1 MDFAKNILHKYG
13 WREGDGLGKNSDGI
27 VKPIKANF
35 KFNNTGLGTDQAKD
49 HTNRWWERV
58 FDEAAN
64 NLDVGP
70 AGKIRQ
76 KERDAVEISANS
88 YSVKKLKQKTAD
100 GKASYGGFLKAS
112 RLLTAVGREEE
123 LEGHVKTE
131 DIEFKPTKVLTD
143 EELFAACGGRTAHKG
158 ARHGLKLSGKLA
170 RIEAQN
176 SKLLQELESKS
187 FEKVI
192 KSNDWQQ
199 VQKKKKSKKKK
210 HDEEKWNERHGAAEE
225 DECKDMVHHADYV
238 VKKNKKKAK
247 ADRRLED
254 QLVDELDTSMG
265 FFEKLEEDDGTV
277 PEPGPSIEEEV
288 DVLNEKIMQLDYK
301 LFSKQDEKDA
311 SKEKLKKLDS
321 SSVRIKKKNKKNK
334 KKNQE
339 SPTSALE
346 DDIAMD
352 PLAKYRKDY
361 KPEQKRNN
369 KLLQKTV
376 EHEFKPAKPTKP
388 KKLLKS
394 DSEASDS
401 DDQLD
406 VVERINKERSK
417 LQSKLPKI
425 KVTEAVDE
433 EHAEQVLAEKFKEKH
448 RNHVKRVGKHRVG
461 RKKTRKEKRAYKA
474 LTEKLEKTL

>member
-1 MDFAKNILHKYG
+1 MDFAKNILQKYG

-27 VKPIKANF
+27 VKPIKANY
-35 KFNNTGLGTDQAKD
+35 KFNNSGLGTDQAKD

-112 RLLTAVGREEE
+112 RLLTAVGREED

-192 KSNDWQQ
+192 KSNEWQQ

-210 HDEEKWNERHGAAEE
+210 RDEEKWNERHGEVEE
-225 DECKDMVHHADYV
+225 DACKDMVHHADYV

-247 ADRRLED
+247 ADRRLEAD
-254 QLVDELDTSMG
+254 LADELDASMG

-277 PEPGPSIEEEV
+277 PDPGPSIEEEV
-288 DVLNEKIMQLDYK
+288 DVLNAKIMQLDYK
-301 LFSKQDEKDA
+301 LDEQDE
-311 SKEKLKKLDS
+311 SKEKLKRLDPH
-321 SSVRIKKKNKKNK
+321 SVRIKKKHK
-334 KKNQE
+334 KKQKHQ
-339 SPTSALE
+339 SSATPPALE
-346 DDIAMD
+346 DDDAMD
-352 PLAKYRKDY
+352 PHSKDY

-369 KLLQKTV
+369 KLLRETV
-376 EHEFKPAKPTKP
+376 PHEFQTVKLVKP

-401 DDQLD
+401 EQED
-406 VVERINKERSK
+406 VVARINKERLK

-425 KVTEAVDE
+425 KVTEVVDGE
-433 EHAEQVLAEKFKEKH
+433 DQQDQVERTLAESFKEKH
-448 RNHVKRVGKHRVG
+448 RYQAKRIGRHSVKR
-461 RKKTRKEKRAYKA
+461 KKSRKEKRAYKQ
-474 LTEKLEKTL
+474 LTAKLEQTL

>member
-35 KFNNTGLGTDQAKD
+35 KFNNSGLGTDQAKD

-76 KERDAVEISANS
+76 KEHDAVEISANS

-100 GKASYGGFLKAS
+100 GKANYGGFLKAS

-192 KSNDWQQ
+192 QSNEWQQ
-199 VQKKKKSKKKK
+199 VQKKKKSKKR
-210 HDEEKWNERHGAAEE
+210 N
-225 DECKDMVHHADYV
+225 MT
-238 VKKNKKKAK
+238 
-247 ADRRLED
+247 RRSG
-254 QLVDELDTSMG
+254 TSGMAPRRR
-265 FFEKLEEDDGTV
+265 T
-277 PEPGPSIEEEV
+277 
-288 DVLNEKIMQLDYK
+288 N
-301 LFSKQDEKDA
+301 
-311 SKEKLKKLDS
+311 
-321 SSVRIKKKNKKNK
+321 VRTWSTTRI
-334 KKNQE
+334 
-339 SPTSALE
+339 TS
-346 DDIAMD
+346 
-352 PLAKYRKDY
+352 
-361 KPEQKRNN
+361 
-369 KLLQKTV
+369 
-376 EHEFKPAKPTKP
+376 
-388 KKLLKS
+388 
-394 DSEASDS
+394 
-401 DDQLD
+401 
-406 VVERINKERSK
+406 
-417 LQSKLPKI
+417 
-425 KVTEAVDE
+425 
-433 EHAEQVLAEKFKEKH
+433 
-448 RNHVKRVGKHRVG
+448 
-461 RKKTRKEKRAYKA
+461 
-474 LTEKLEKTL
+474 